1 MNTPEN
7 LSGINNSFG
16 VEGAIE
22 ATVDYAFR
30 IANNPQPPI
39 AKRGKEILICAA
51 DEIPV
56 GGKRIVEIDKLS
68 IGVFNIKGEF
78 YAIKNLCPHEGA
90 PLCEGHIQTTHS
102 PGELGEFHPALE
114 GRILRCPWHGWEFD
128 IITGK
133 GLYDRT
139 SRVATYQTKVDDE
152 GNVIVVL

>member
-1 MNTPEN
+1 MGNTMNTPEN

-90 PLCEGHIQTTHS
+90 PLHS
-102 PGELGEFHPALE
+102 APLP
-114 GRILRCPWHGWEFD
+114 
-128 IITGK
+128 
-133 GLYDRT
+133 
-139 SRVATYQTKVDDE
+139 
-152 GNVIVVL
+152 